1 MNNDYKVSVIVPC
14 YNVEKYVQKCIDSL
28 LVQTYN
34 NIEIIFIDNE
44 STDQTYEIIS
54 KNKNIISDKA
64 ENIYKYCWD
73 EPREKGL
80 QIATGDYLIVM
91 GSDDYVER
99 DFILNYVNI
108 FKKSNK
114 KIKALQSP
122 IIGINE
128 NNMKVG
134 KTSYSYKTLEELKQ
148 NLITSCVVNTP
159 TVMVERSL
167 YDDGLLQ
174 TKPEKYSGAAD
185 YDLWCNLTDN
195 NIMIYS
201 APMWLG
207 YYYRW
212 HGDQATW
219 GMQKD
224 FPNISKEIQNYW
236 KDKWKI

>member
-201 APMWLG
+201 SPMWLG

-212 HGDQATW
+212 HGNQATW